1 MGQSIAGTVGA
12 YPDVWW
18 KRSGNHLVFALKFS
32 IFFVLIVVLCICQ
45 AINSQR
51 KTKSNLW
58 YGSVRV
64 VPDKLQLVC

>member
-1 MGQSIAGTVGA
+1 MYGGKEVEIIWFL
-12 YPDVWW
+12 P
-18 KRSGNHLVFALKFS
+18 FKFS
-32 IFFVLIVVLCICQ
+32 IFFVLIVVLCICR